1 MAYRKRSL
9 DLPVSEDSPASIKHA
24 RSSNSSSSSSR
35 PPLTV
40 STALEPAA
48 ASGDYN
54 GGALP
59 PIRSLTGLA
68 LPSPAI
74 PSFRHFHTSSSGA
87 SNSPVSSNV
96 RQQQQEQLSSGL
108 TAGLSQLSY
117 ARTAPPAQP
126 SQHPQSAYPGHSYNP
141 PPSAHYTYAP
151 PQPQPHTQPQPPPP
165 PPPPPSY
172 YRSHTDHI
180 DQANSMAAHHH
191 HGSSPISSTQSD
203 RSPHVQPV
211 SREMTRTGGMEL
223 IHTAGGE
230 SATVAA
236 MAQLEMMDG
245 GIIGS
250 PPEAVKVARNWSRE
264 ETLSLVRA
272 IKRHYEALKRC
283 KTNQERSNVWH
294 RIHKEHS
301 SQFPGRSKKASQDR
315 WGKVLSDYKDVMVH
329 NKEKGAARWTFDFFK
344 EVAGIVEGDT
354 QYIDSAM
361 SPPSSSVTTT
371 SSTAGRAL
379 PPASADDL
387 SLYSFGAAAPSSA
400 RSYATGSSTALPT
413 PAITA
418 GSSGPPNSSTPRP
431 PIAHHRMSE
440 PNLSLL
446 STTAKHDSRFMP
458 HHHRPPPPPPLSVHG
473 RHSGTLAMHI
483 PQHRPP
489 MQHHHSQQLSPVD
502 VHSSTFDNRQ
512 PTRYSPP
519 RRTSYPQ
526 LQYQQQ
532 LLSAQANA
540 ASRAGRGSYHTFRYY
555 PQLGAGAAGAVP
567 PLSPQQQQQQ
577 IGEPESSLPQQRF
590 GGDGASVGVLS
601 KQQIRVHSWAPSTV
615 SAIATPAVSAPE
627 TNMAV
632 VEKEASP
639 ANVVVYPLTSGLESG
654 SRPATLS
661 PDLPLTHNNGDPEDT
676 CRQVLDILSQQM
688 RRIDAEQDNLVR
700 LKEST
705 QNTMNKVEQ
714 IMQMYIQPPPP
725 PPSGSDDSHR

>member
-9 DLPVSEDSPASIKHA
+9 DLPVSEDSPASIKHP

-48 ASGDYN
+48 AATGDYN
-54 GGALP
+54 GSALP
-59 PIRSLTGLA
+59 PIRSLTSLA

-87 SNSPVSSNV
+87 SNSPVSSNAH
-96 RQQQQEQLSSGL
+96 QQQSSGL

-117 ARTAPPAQP
+117 TRTAPPAQ
-126 SQHPQSAYPGHSYNP
+126 HPQSAFPGHSYNP
-141 PPSAHYTYAP
+141 PPPSSAHYTYAP
-151 PQPQPHTQPQPPPP
+151 PQPQPLPPPQPPPP
-165 PPPPPSY
+165 SSY
-172 YRSHTDHI
+172 YRSLTDHN
-180 DQANSMAAHHH
+180 DQTGSMAAHHH
-191 HGSSPISSTQSD
+191 ASSPISSTRSD
-203 RSPHVQPV
+203 ISPRVRPV
-211 SREMTRTGGMEL
+211 SREMTRTSGVDLG
-223 IHTAGGE
+223 HSGGE
-230 SATVAA
+230 SSAVAA

-245 GIIGS
+245 SIGS

-361 SPPSSSVTTT
+361 SPPSSSVTTA
-371 SSTAGRAL
+371 SSTAGR
-379 PPASADDL
+379 PPPPTSAEDL
-387 SLYSFGAAAPSSA
+387 SLYSFGATAPASA
-400 RSYATGSSTALPT
+400 RAYATSTSAV
-413 PAITA
+413 TA
-418 GSSGPPNSSTPRP
+418 GSGGPPNSSAPRP

-446 STTAKHDSRFMP
+446 STTAKYDPRFMP
-458 HHHRPPPPPPLSVHG
+458 HQHRPPPPPLSVHG
-473 RHSGTLAMHI
+473 RHSTTLAMHI
-483 PQHRPP
+483 PQQHRPP
-489 MQHHHSQQLSPVD
+489 IHHGQQLSPVD

-555 PQLGAGAAGAVP
+555 PQLGAGAASAVP
-567 PLSPQQQQQQ
+567 PSSPQQQNQHQNQQQQQ
-577 IGEPESSLPQQRF
+577 ISEPETLQHRFSS
-590 GGDGASVGVLS
+590 GDGSGVGVLS
-601 KQQIRVHSWAPSTV
+601 KQPMRVHSWAPTTV
-615 SAIATPAVSAPE
+615 SAMATPAGSAPE
-627 TNMAV
+627 TSMAV

-639 ANVVVYPLTSGLESG
+639 ANVVVVYPQSSRLESG

-661 PDLPLTHNNGDPEDT
+661 PDLPLTHNGDPEDT

-700 LKEST
+700 LREST

-714 IMQMYIQPPPP
+714 IMEMYIRPPPK
-725 PPSGSDDSHR
+725 SEDSHR